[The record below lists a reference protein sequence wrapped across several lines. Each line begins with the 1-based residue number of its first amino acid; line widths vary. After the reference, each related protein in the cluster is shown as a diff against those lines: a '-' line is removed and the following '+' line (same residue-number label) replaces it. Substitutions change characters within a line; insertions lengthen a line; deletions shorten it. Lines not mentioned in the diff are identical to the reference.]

1 MTAIIVYNP
10 EKGSAMALVE
20 FFLAQ
25 PPSSM
30 IWFSDVVWIGYM
42 GLVGFIGLVRLVGLV
57 SLGGMVGRLG
67 SRSVGLVGL
76 RLEEARWSGKM
87 RKSPGQD
94 DLHGEEE
101 MDEQCQLNLIC
112 KLDKTVD
119 LQVKKKRLGLF
130 LVKAH
135 LLFI

>member
-1 MTAIIVYNP
+1 
-10 EKGSAMALVE
+10 
-20 FFLAQ
+20 
-25 PPSSM
+25 
-30 IWFSDVVWIGYM
+30 M
-42 GLVGFIGLVRLVGLV
+42 GLAGIIGLVRLVGLV

-67 SRSVGLVGL
+67 SRSVGLVGLVGFRGRLGSTSVGL

-101 MDEQCQLNLIC
+101 MDEQCQLIFIC

-130 LVKAH
+130 LVRAH

>member
-1 MTAIIVYNP
+1 
-10 EKGSAMALVE
+10 
-20 FFLAQ
+20 
-25 PPSSM
+25 M
-30 IWFSDVVWIGYM
+30 IWFTEVVWLGFM
-42 GLVGFIGLVRLVGLV
+42 GLAGIIGLVRLVGLV

-67 SRSVGLVGL
+67 SRSVGLVGLVGFWGRLGSTFAGLVGL

-101 MDEQCQLNLIC
+101 MDEQCQLIFIC

-119 LQVKKKRLGLF
+119 LQVKKKRLELF
-130 LVKAH
+130 LVRAH

>member
-1 MTAIIVYNP
+1 M
-10 EKGSAMALVE
+10 GS
-20 FFLAQ
+20 
-25 PPSSM
+25 
-30 IWFSDVVWIGYM
+30 
-42 GLVGFIGLVRLVGLV
+42 IGLVRLVGLV
-57 SLGGMVGRLG
+57 SLGGMLGRLG
-67 SRSVGLVGL
+67 SSFLGLVGLLGFQGRSGSSLVGLVGLVGFRGRLGSSSVGLVGL

-101 MDEQCQLNLIC
+101 MDEQCQLIFIC

>member
-1 MTAIIVYNP
+1 
-10 EKGSAMALVE
+10 
-20 FFLAQ
+20 
-25 PPSSM
+25 M
-30 IWFSDVVWIGYM
+30 IWFSEVVWLGFM
-42 GLVGFIGLVRLVGLV
+42 GLVGIIGLVRLVGLV

-67 SRSVGLVGL
+67 SRSVGLVGLVGFQGRLGSTSAGLVGL

-101 MDEQCQLNLIC
+101 MDEQCQLIFIC

-130 LVKAH
+130 LVRAH

>member
-1 MTAIIVYNP
+1 
-10 EKGSAMALVE
+10 
-20 FFLAQ
+20 
-25 PPSSM
+25 M
-30 IWFSDVVWIGYM
+30 IWFSEVVWLGFM
-42 GLVGFIGLVRLVGLV
+42 GLAGIIGLVRLVSLV
-57 SLGGMVGRLG
+57 SLGGRVGRLG
-67 SRSVGLVGL
+67 SRSVGLVGLVGFRGRLGSTSAGLVGL

-101 MDEQCQLNLIC
+101 MDEQCQLIFIC

-130 LVKAH
+130 LVRAH